1 MVNGIP
7 DRNHYVRNTTEQ
19 LDGQYS
25 QKNLPDKPAPKP
37 QGAKGPSIMDKTL
50 DGGTL
55 PEVTV
60 TGKKPAPSF
69 SFAHEIEGPKLREI
83 SFASIDAAINPEQT
97 SVKNDVAQTRTVE
110 EQGNAAQM
118 KQDLQELIGQE
129 ELPEGYTAQYSH
141 DKLQLRMPG
150 GDVMTPRDIAFLAD
164 QLAADKAKA
173 QNPAQNDDIAYEV
186 ELPEVTVVGQDKSKP
201 NDDIAYEVELPE
213 VTVVGQDKSKP
224 NDDIAYEVEL
234 PEVTVVGQDKS
245 KPNDDIAYEVELPE
259 VTVVGQD
266 KSKPNDIA
274 YEVELPG
281 VTVVGKD
288 KSKPNDDIAY
298 EVELPEVTVVGKD
311 KSKPNNDLAMND
323 APVHTPKP
331 QGATSPKAPK
341 KAAPKREPL
350 STKPHPKGHWYRAT
364 ANQIKDFD
372 RDFKGKTVDQLVDS
386 LSGFSARGPLSAE
399 QQATLRKQMI
409 RMNPSVYDKNGNIK
423 PNADYNKLD
432 IPNIDWL
439 SEEFA

>member
-1 MVNGIP
+1 MVGIP
-7 DRNHYVRNTTEQ
+7 DRNHYVRKTPEQ
-19 LDGQYS
+19 LDGQYN
-25 QKNLPDKPAPKP
+25 QKNLPPDKPAPKP
-37 QGAKGPSIMDKTL
+37 QGAKGPSIMDNTL
-50 DGGTL
+50 DGGML
-55 PEVTV
+55 SEVTV

-69 SFAHEIEGPKLREI
+69 SFAPEIEGPKLREI

-97 SVKNDVAQTRTVE
+97 SAKSDVAQTSTVE

-141 DKLQLRMPG
+141 GNLQLRMPG

-173 QNPAQNDDIAYEV
+173 QSPAQNGDIAYEV

-201 NDDIAYEVELPE
+201 NDIAYEVELPE
-213 VTVVGQDKSKP
+213 VTVVGKDKSKP
-224 NDDIAYEVEL
+224 NDIAYEVEL

-274 YEVELPG
+274 YEVELPE
-281 VTVVGKD
+281 VTVVGQD
-288 KSKPNDDIAY
+288 KSKPNGDIAY

-311 KSKPNNDLAMND
+311 KSTRNNDLAMND

-341 KAAPKREPL
+341 RAAPKREPL

-364 ANQIKDFD
+364 ANQTKDFD

-423 PNADYNKLD
+423 PNADYKKLD

>member
-1 MVNGIP
+1 M
-7 DRNHYVRNTTEQ
+7 
-19 LDGQYS
+19 DGQYS
-25 QKNLPDKPAPKP
+25 QTNLPDKPAPKP
-37 QGAKGPSIMDKTL
+37 QGAKGPSIMDETL

-55 PEVTV
+55 PEVPV
-60 TGKKPAPSF
+60 IGKKPAPL
-69 SFAHEIEGPKLREI
+69 SFAPEIEGPKLREI
-83 SFASIDAAINPEQT
+83 NFASIDAAINPEQT
-97 SVKNDVAQTRTVE
+97 SAKNDVAQTNTVE
-110 EQGNAAQM
+110 EQGNATQM

-141 DKLQLRMPG
+141 GKLQLRMPG
-150 GDVMTPRDIAFLAD
+150 GDVMTPRDITFLAD

-173 QNPAQNDDIAYEV
+173 QNPAQSDDIAFEV

-224 NDDIAYEVEL
+224 NDDIAYEIEL

-259 VTVVGQD
+259 VVVVGQ
-266 KSKPNDIA
+266 
-274 YEVELPG
+274 
-281 VTVVGKD
+281 
-288 KSKPNDDIAY
+288 
-298 EVELPEVTVVGKD
+298 D

>member
-1 MVNGIP
+1 MVGIP
-7 DRNHYVRNTTEQ
+7 DRNHYVRKTPEQ
-19 LDGQYS
+19 LDGQYN
-25 QKNLPDKPAPKP
+25 QKNLPPDKPAPKP
-37 QGAKGPSIMDKTL
+37 QGAKGPSIMDNTL
-50 DGGTL
+50 DGGML
-55 PEVTV
+55 SEVTV

-69 SFAHEIEGPKLREI
+69 SFAPEIEGPKLREI

-97 SVKNDVAQTRTVE
+97 SAKSDVAQTSTVE

-141 DKLQLRMPG
+141 GNLQLRMPG

-173 QNPAQNDDIAYEV
+173 QSPAQN
-186 ELPEVTVVGQDKSKP
+186 G
-201 NDDIAYEVELPE
+201 
-213 VTVVGQDKSKP
+213 
-224 NDDIAYEVEL
+224 
-234 PEVTVVGQDKS
+234 
-245 KPNDDIAYEVELPE
+245 DIAYEVELPE

-274 YEVELPG
+274 YEVELPE

-288 KSKPNDDIAY
+288 KSKPNDIAY
-298 EVELPEVTVVGKD
+298 EVELPEVTVVGQD
-311 KSKPNNDLAMND
+311 KSKPNDIAYEVKLPEVTVVGQDKTKHDLAMND

-341 KAAPKREPL
+341 KAVPKREPL

-364 ANQIKDFD
+364 ANQTKDFD
-372 RDFKGKTVDQLVDS
+372 RYFKGKTVDQLVDS